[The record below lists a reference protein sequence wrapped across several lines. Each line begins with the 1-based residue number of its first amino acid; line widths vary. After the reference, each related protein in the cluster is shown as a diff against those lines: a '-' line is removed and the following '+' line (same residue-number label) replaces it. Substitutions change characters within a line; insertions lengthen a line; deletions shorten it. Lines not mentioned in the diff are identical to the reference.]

1 MTSLTNSYGKLITY
15 TNEFI
20 ETILLQLNSS
30 NNYYTTGDDEII
42 FIKIGSSKVLI
53 LDYTYYINRN
63 IFQTYSINENLL
75 NPFGLEFVLN
85 NTSNE
90 YTLQSVYTTN
100 SHIGT
105 ITELQDIYLALYDT
119 NTNPHSY
126 TGSENIDITDNQ
138 ISLTF
143 PLKINDEII
152 MHPRNYGALFQL
164 YSGTDNLTIH
174 QNTFH
179 GGQPIATFFSQDKS
193 TTFYGDIIAPNIY
206 DYITI
211 DSMFNNMSSD
221 IYDKTYI
228 DNLIS
233 NYYDKTYIDNLD
245 DELNTILINTY
256 TKQEIDDNYY
266 DSTYIN
272 TQLDTKANVEVTYT
286 KTEVDNLFTNLDL
299 TDIFYIKEVI
309 DTKVNLKQDNLIDK
323 GGTYSLIYNDKYIQ
337 GLIAGNGITLS
348 NPLDADDLNK
358 KNIIISANIPNDYYT
373 KTYIDTNYYDRTTMD
388 AMIMPEPDLS
398 AYMTAAD
405 IQTNYY
411 NKLTIDSMIIDGYT
425 RTESDNKFVNKN
437 GDSVIFGDINLEVL
451 TSQRINITNSSTSG
465 WFLGVYESTPNEVGC
480 LFQYKTSASSTS
492 WWQGVWGANTNE
504 FNIWHNYKGLSI
516 KSDGRAT
523 INGDLEVGVGA
534 AQGSV
539 KAHFNHVS
547 STGYMELNGRY
558 RDQGFL
564 NFKSSYH
571 YCELFLT
578 TNSTQGVKSYMRLS
592 DYNNNPYLQTFY
604 PLNQS
609 SDDRLKENEEFI
621 ENACETLSKLRPQ
634 IYDRKPDME
643 NEDETTWYKESGLIA
658 QEVYYDAPELRHL
671 VRRGK
676 AQTDEEGNEMPL
688 PEIPAS
694 IDPSQDPDYSSWGE
708 EAASLN
714 YIGLIAYLVKANN
727 ELHDR
732 VKALEILTQPAMES

>member
-105 ITELQDIYLALYDT
+105 ITELQDVYLTIYDT

-126 TGSENIDITDNQ
+126 TGNENIDITDNQ

-211 DSMFNNMSSD
+211 DSMFNNMSSNM
-221 IYDKTYI
+221 YDKTYI

-373 KTYIDTNYYDRTTMD
+373 KTYIDANYYDKTTMD

-405 IQTNYY
+405 IQNNYY

-425 RTESDNKFVNKN
+425 RTESDNKFVSKTGNATISGNLDVGVGNATSTIKAHSTYN
-437 GDSVIFGDINLEVL
+437 GYTGDIKFNLEYPWYG
-451 TSQRINITNSSTSG
+451 NIDLSST
-465 WFLGVYESTPNEVGC
+465 
-480 LFQYKTSASSTS
+480 FQYSILQIRVNNDAYM
-492 WWQGVWGANTNE
+492 Q
-504 FNIWHNYKGLSI
+504 FNSDDQKITMYK
-516 KSDGRAT
+516 
-523 INGDLEVGVGA
+523 NLEVGVGA
-534 AQGSV
+534 STSKI
-539 KAHFNHVS
+539 KAHFNDGY
-547 STGYMELNGRY
+547 TGYVEMEAFNRERSFINY
-558 RDQGFL
+558 QT
-564 NFKSSYH
+564 NFSYG
-571 YCELFLT
+571 ELFIRV
-578 TNSTQGVKSYMRLS
+578 NSANFMRLS
-592 DYNNNPYLQTFY
+592 DYNNSPYVQTFVT
-604 PLNQS
+604 LTQS

-688 PEIPAS
+688 PEIPTS
-694 IDPSQDPDYSSWGE
+694 INPQEDPDYSSWGE

>member
-53 LDYTYYINRN
+53 LDYTYYINRT

-105 ITELQDIYLALYDT
+105 ITELQDVYLTIYDT

-126 TGSENIDITDNQ
+126 TGNENIDITDNQ

-193 TTFYGDIIAPNIY
+193 TTFYGNLIAPNIY
-206 DYITI
+206 DYVTI
-211 DSMFNNMSSD
+211 DSMFNNMSSNM
-221 IYDKTYI
+221 YDKTYI

-299 TDIFYIKEVI
+299 TDTFYIKEVI

-405 IQTNYY
+405 IQNNYY
-411 NKLTIDSMIIDGYT
+411 NKLTVDSMIIDGYT
-425 RTESDNKFVNKN
+425 RTESDNKFVTKT
-437 GDSVIFGDINLEVL
+437 GDSIIFGDINMEVL
-451 TSQRINITNSSTSG
+451 TSQ
-465 WFLGVYESTPNEVGC
+465 
-480 LFQYKTSASSTS
+480 K
-492 WWQGVWGANTNE
+492 
-504 FNIWHNYKGLSI
+504 
-516 KSDGRAT
+516 
-523 INGDLEVGVGA
+523 
-534 AQGSV
+534 
-539 KAHFNHVS
+539 
-547 STGYMELNGRY
+547 
-558 RDQGFL
+558 
-564 NFKSSYH
+564 
-571 YCELFLT
+571 
-578 TNSTQGVKSYMRLS
+578 
-592 DYNNNPYLQTFY
+592 
-604 PLNQS
+604 
-609 SDDRLKENEEFI
+609 
-621 ENACETLSKLRPQ
+621 
-634 IYDRKPDME
+634 
-643 NEDETTWYKESGLIA
+643 
-658 QEVYYDAPELRHL
+658 
-671 VRRGK
+671 
-676 AQTDEEGNEMPL
+676 
-688 PEIPAS
+688 
-694 IDPSQDPDYSSWGE
+694 
-708 EAASLN
+708 
-714 YIGLIAYLVKANN
+714 YI
-727 ELHDR
+727 
-732 VKALEILTQPAMES
+732 